1 MDRADLIGGAG
12 LALLGI
18 LMIFVIIPA
27 STEEGMYFGLSP
39 TFFPILLT
47 SFLTACALGLVV
59 QAAWRLRRQAP
70 RRPLPISGWN
80 ILMFLVAGGLTLG
93 GVIAIDRFGIL
104 IGGPVLIA
112 ALMLFLGE
120 RSPLRIVLTATLP
133 VGLVYFFAMHVLG
146 TPVP

>member
-1 MDRADLIGGAG
+1 MDKADLIGGAG

-18 LMIFVIIPA
+18 LMIFIIIPA
-27 STEEGMYFGLSP
+27 STEEGMFFGLSP
-39 TFFPILLT
+39 TFFPTLLT
-47 SFLTACALGLVV
+47 VFLTACALGLTA
-59 QAAWRLRRQAP
+59 QAALRLWRKAP
-70 RRPLPISGWN
+70 ERSVPMTGWHL
-80 ILMFLVAGGLTLG
+80 LMFFVAGGLTLG
-93 GVIAIDRFGIL
+93 GIVVIDRFGML

-112 ALMLFLGE
+112 ALMVFLGE